1 MQKIQAR
8 QVKQVLG
15 YSTLPGVVPRFQ
27 ELFGSGFGQLA
38 FLFAYVLQTARIL
51 PPGHPYLNPSN
62 IGKFTIRQ
70 VFAQGASHLIF
81 DRRHIDQVIIYGTL
95 MCGFVLLALQFL
107 FLTCF
112 LVIRPAAAAIAIPF
126 SGMFDTPVAQR
137 DTDIA
142 LQLLDKI
149 FGVPGF
155 FGSLYDTGTPLP
167 FQEALQEL
175 FQFYSYALLL
185 VGVII
190 FLYYAL
196 VLVAETAQTG
206 TPFGRRFSHI
216 WAPLRLVVAI
226 GLLMPL
232 TWGYNSA
239 QYIVLFTAKMGSGFA
254 TNAWLLYN
262 SSLDNA
268 LGARNESLFAR
279 PKVPDSWP
287 IVKFML
293 LASACR
299 ESYERLG
306 VTDIRPWLVKNNVAP
321 EDPATGYANA
331 VNFYGG
337 RDVVIVFGKR
347 EPNGANDSAK
357 YDSQVIPYCG
367 SVVVYTHTPLDGSS
381 GAPGEAALIGPW
393 RVQEGYYNMIR
404 FLWSYPTG
412 TTGQD
417 DFANLM
423 ASWYLPEDSGA
434 CTMPSGGAFPGI
446 DCTNGVT
453 PTFFIEMRNNRQSL
467 FEAQVASGYTQMVSD
482 ATAAGALALPPD
494 IAELGW
500 GGAGVWY
507 NKIAEMNG
515 IFTDAVIYLP
525 SPNELPMPMKTVVQQ
540 KRAQNSKDNA
550 KDLFAPHMT
559 GGAKVDFAGD
569 RDAEL
574 VANVLYQAYTKMGN
588 DDIVMESDTV
598 KKQDV
603 FVDTINY
610 FIGLNGL
617 FTIRENV
624 DIHPLAQLVAL
635 GKGIVD
641 GAVRSLFTATLFSF
655 GAGLAGALPDG
666 LGGIGGFLHAAS
678 KIFSTIA
685 TLGLSVGFILYYV
698 IPFMP
703 FIYFY
708 FAVGAWIKTVFEA
721 MIGVPLW
728 ALAHLRIDGYGLPG
742 ESAMAGYLMILEIFL
757 RPILTVFGLIGAL
770 IVFATMVRTLNDIFD
785 LVIANLAGFD
795 NNPCDAGAGGCSFTD
810 SVTIDPTNAVMADV
824 LKFKR
829 DVIDEFFFTV
839 IYTIIVYMLATS
851 SFKMIDQV
859 PQQILRWMGGGA
871 QVFTDS
877 MPDATENLK
886 RHVAGGAMIMTSNLS
901 GGIISS
907 SQGLSAGLSK
917 MIAGDRKTTTV
928 GGAGSGS
935 SDAPNL
941 PQGKPPVK
949 K

>member
-1 MQKIQAR
+1 M
-8 QVKQVLG
+8 G
-15 YSTLPGVVPRFQ
+15 YSTLPGVFPRFR

-38 FLFAYVLQTARIL
+38 FLFAYVFQAARIL
-51 PPGHPYLNPSN
+51 PVGHPYLNPAN

-70 VFAQGASHLIF
+70 VFAQGAGHLVF
-81 DRRHIDQVIIYGTL
+81 DRRHIDQVIIFGTL
-95 MCGFVLLALQFL
+95 MCGFVLLALQFV

-112 LVIRPAAAAIAIPF
+112 LVIRPAAAAITIPF

-155 FGSLYDTGTPLP
+155 FGSIYDTGAPMP

-226 GLLMPL
+226 GLLVPL

-268 LGARNESLFAR
+268 LGTKNESLFAR

-293 LASACR
+293 LAGTCR

-306 VTDIRPWLVKNNVAP
+306 VTDIKPWLVKNNVAP
-321 EDPATGYANA
+321 EDPGIGYANA
-331 VNFYGG
+331 VNFYGN
-337 RDVVIVFGKR
+337 RDVVIVFGKH
-347 EPNGANDSAK
+347 EPNGAHDSAK
-357 YDSQVIPYCG
+357 YDSQVVPYCG
-367 SVVVYTHTPLDGSS
+367 SVVIYTHTPLDGSS
-381 GAPGEAALIGPW
+381 GTPEEAALAGPW
-393 RVQEGYYNMIR
+393 GVQEGYYNMIR
-404 FLWSYPTG
+404 FLWAPPGG
-412 TTGQD
+412 TLGQN
-417 DFANLM
+417 DFVNLM
-423 ASWYLPEDSGA
+423 ASWYLPENSGT
-434 CTMPSGGAFPGI
+434 CTMPSGAFPGI

-453 PTFFIEMRNNRQSL
+453 PEYFKEIKNNRQQL
-467 FEAQVASGYTQMVSD
+467 FEAQVSSAYTNMVSS
-482 ATAAGALALPPD
+482 ATAANALAMPAG

-500 GGAGVWY
+500 GGAGIWY
-507 NKIAEMNG
+507 NKVAEMNG

-540 KRAQNSKDNA
+540 KRAQNSKDGV
-550 KDLFAPHMT
+550 KDIFAPQMAN
-559 GGAKVDFAGD
+559 GQKVDFTGD

-574 VANVLYQAYTKMGN
+574 VAYVLYQAYTKMGN
-588 DDIVMESDTV
+588 DDLVMESDTV
-598 KKQDV
+598 KKQNV

-666 LGGIGGFLHAAS
+666 LSAIGGFLDAAS
-678 KIFSTIA
+678 KIFTTIA
-685 TLGLSVGFILYYV
+685 TLGLSVGFVLYYV

-721 MIGVPLW
+721 MVGVPLW

-742 ESAMAGYLMILEIFL
+742 ESAMSGYLMILEIFL

-770 IVFATMVRTLNDIFD
+770 IIFTAMVRTLNDIFD
-785 LVIANLAGFD
+785 LVTANLAGFD
-795 NNPCDAGAGGCSFTD
+795 NNPCDAAAGGCSFSD
-810 SVTIDPTNAVMADV
+810 SVTIDPANTVVTDL

-829 DVIDEFFFTV
+829 DVIDEFFFTI
-839 IYTIIVYMLATS
+839 IYTIIVYMLATA

-871 QVFTDS
+871 QVFADS

-886 RHVAGGAMIMTSNLS
+886 QHVAVGGYMMTNTLTS
-901 GGIISS
+901 GLIGSS
-907 SQGLSAGLSK
+907 KQFAQGLSK
-917 MIAGDRKTTTV
+917 TIAGDNKTAKV
-928 GGAGSGS
+928 GGKGSGG
-935 SDAPNL
+935 SDTPNL
-941 PQGKPPVK
+941 PGTKP
-949 K
+949 